1 VTACAGR
8 TPATFAP
15 LSVTALFETD
25 LTTHQRFRA
34 LRAYAVEDAYPVAF
48 VGNDLYLT
56 YGTYSCDRVAKVP
69 LSGGR
74 VVQSPWLALD
84 SLQVAYGA
92 VWVVVNVPHGT
103 SNSAAALVQLSS
115 ETLSVERT
123 IAIPSTY
130 NDGELA
136 ASDGAIWLPANT
148 GPRLLR
154 VDARSGEQTPVLLPG
169 MAHDLTIGGLVAGSG
184 GSLLYVN
191 GLNQNSA
198 RWNQETERFVPA
210 TRQFEV
216 VRGTLGFAITGLI
229 GVAGNRLWVST
240 MGGMVSHAAPI
251 STVTLLPSRC
261 ATYGSCTFNGFNGI
275 FSVTTGPNL
284 AWMTHA
290 GGWLEC
296 ADSSSRFPRATVRIP
311 GFGPIT
317 GGYSGNDSAPSPVAA
332 RGNYLAVDA
341 QFRSSNPGRTSSE
354 LAIFPVD
361 PRC

>member
-1 VTACAGR
+1 
-8 TPATFAP
+8 
-15 LSVTALFETD
+15 LSVTGLFETD

-34 LRAYAVEDAYPVAF
+34 LRAYAVDDPYPATF
-48 VGNDLYLT
+48 VGSDLYLT
-56 YGTYSCDRVAKVP
+56 YGTYLCDRVAKVP
-69 LSGGR
+69 LSGAR

-92 VWVVVNVPHGT
+92 VWVVVNLYPGT
-103 SNSAAALVQLSS
+103 SNSAAALDQLNSD
-115 ETLSVERT
+115 TLSVERT

-130 NDGELA
+130 NDDEVA

-154 VDARSGEQTPVLLPG
+154 VDARSGARTPVLLPG
-169 MAHDLTIGGLVAGSG
+169 MAHDLTISGLVAGSD

-191 GLNQNSA
+191 GLNQDSA
-198 RWNQETERFVPA
+198 RWNQETERFDPA
-210 TRQFEV
+210 TRRFEV

-251 STVTLLPSRC
+251 SAVTLLPSRC

-296 ADSSSRFPRATVRIP
+296 ADSSSEFPRATVRIP

-317 GGYSGNDSAPSPVAA
+317 GGYSGYDSAPSPVAA
-332 RGNYLAVDA
+332 RGKYLAVDA
-341 QFRSSNPGRTSSE
+341 QFRSSNPGGTSSE